1 VIKPLAVITAPV
13 TAPLALG
20 DAIRELLDALRVL
33 PTMAEDV
40 RLMREAVQSVA
51 RDAAVLPDVAAATA
65 RLDEIET
72 RMGKIAGTMP
82 EVEELRDILT
92 PLPATMAELLPAL
105 GRLHETTLA
114 LGVALEPIGR
124 VADRLPGGG
133 RKSGKNGD

>member
-1 VIKPLAVITAPV
+1 MAPFSLLTTPLSAP
-13 TAPLALG
+13 AALIGALG
-20 DAIRELLDALRVL
+20 ELVEALRVL

-40 RLMREAVQSVA
+40 RKMREAVERVTENTS
-51 RDAAVLPDVAAATA
+51 VLPGVLEATG
-65 RLDEIET
+65 RLDAIED
-72 RMGKIAGTMP
+72 RMGEIAGTMP

-105 GRLHETTLA
+105 VRLHETTLA

-133 RKSGKNGD
+133 KRG